1 MRALRATRRKAAR
14 PDPAPSRW
22 SYRLQRFLLTPG
34 YRLALRIVV
43 PAVVCFG
50 SVHLYMAD
58 EMRRD
63 NVVAMVR
70 GWKADFETMDQFM
83 VRAMEVTNAS
93 PGTEED
99 IREIAELDLPRSSF
113 HIDLAGL
120 KETVESLPSVAE
132 AALQLRD
139 GGVLR
144 ISVVERVPV
153 AIWRG
158 IDGYDLVDPT
168 GAVTG
173 AIRSRSERPD
183 LPVLAGAGQP
193 AAIPEALALIAA
205 AEPIASRLRGLERI
219 GERRWDLVL
228 DRDQRI
234 MLPEEKSVQALE
246 RVLALD
252 EAQELL
258 GRDVL
263 AVDMRLADRP
273 TLRLTEGAVTD
284 WRRIRSLVIE
294 AGRKN

>member
-1 MRALRATRRKAAR
+1 MRALRPARPRAAR

-34 YRLALRIVV
+34 YRLAMRIVI

-63 NVVAMVR
+63 NVIAMIH
-70 GWKADFETMDQFM
+70 GWKNDIETLDQFM
-83 VRAMEVTNAS
+83 VYGMEVSNAS

-113 HIDLAGL
+113 HIDLPGL
-120 KETVESLPSVAE
+120 KDTVESLPSVAE

-158 IDGYDLVDPT
+158 VDGYDLVDPT

-173 AIRSRSERPD
+173 ALHRRAERPD
-183 LPVLAGAGQP
+183 LPLLAGAGEP

-205 AEPIASRLRGLERI
+205 AEPIAARLRGLERI
-219 GERRWDLVL
+219 GERRWDVVL

-234 MLPEEKSVQALE
+234 LLPEEKPVQALE

-252 EAQELL
+252 EAQELMS
-258 GRDVL
+258 RDVL

-273 TLRLTEGAVTD
+273 TLRLSEGAVKD
-284 WRRIRSLVIE
+284 WRRIRSLVID
-294 AGRKN
+294 ASK

>member
-1 MRALRATRRKAAR
+1 MRTLKASRPRGAR

-22 SYRLQRFLLTPG
+22 AYRMQRFLLTPG
-34 YRLALRIVV
+34 YRLAMRIVI

-50 SVHLYMAD
+50 AVHLYMAD

-63 NVVAMVR
+63 NVIAMIR
-70 GWKADFETMDQFM
+70 GWKTDIETLDQFM
-83 VRAMEVTNAS
+83 VYALEVTNAS
-93 PGTEED
+93 EGTEED
-99 IREIAELDLPRSSF
+99 IREVTELDLPRSSF
-113 HIDLAGL
+113 HIDLPGL

-144 ISVVERVPV
+144 VSVVERVPV

-158 IDGYDLVDPT
+158 ADGYDLVDPT

-173 AIRSRSERPD
+173 AIHRRAERPD
-183 LPVLAGAGQP
+183 LPLLAGSGEP
-193 AAIPEALALIAA
+193 AAIPEALALFAA
-205 AEPIASRLRGLERI
+205 AEPITGRLRGLERI
-219 GERRWDLVL
+219 GERRWDVVL
-228 DRDQRI
+228 DRGQRI
-234 MLPEEKSVQALE
+234 LLPEDKPVQALE

-273 TLRLTEGAVTD
+273 TLRLSEGAVKE
-284 WRRIRSLVIE
+284 WRQIRSLVIS
-294 AGRKN
+294 ARQ